1 MATLEAAPFY
11 TRTSVEGLT
20 VQDFETA
27 SIRSAAPSYV
37 SDAPSYHST
46 VPNSETIPAY
56 TPRTTATAT
65 GSTSSNANSNVTPH
79 HHQRVNS
86 VPSLLPSQDST
97 TTPTRGLPP
106 VPSGPRGRAGSDALP
121 SLASFRIPS
130 WSTINANPTAR
141 HYHSVAHRRVAAARS
156 DAVAMDSLKRVVLER
171 VEEEERVQ
179 SRFRPLEDPYLVGE
193 EAAARARR
201 ERLARENGDDVL
213 IREDRRWDF
222 FLAQMND
229 WDERERSWTKFRRD
243 AEMKQSRGKFGL
255 GRRLWAR

>member
-1 MATLEAAPFY
+1 MATIEAPFY
-11 TRTSVEGLT
+11 TRTSAEGLT
-20 VQDFETA
+20 AQDFETA

-46 VPNSETIPAY
+46 VQNTETIPAY
-56 TPRTTATAT
+56 TPRTTSTST
-65 GSTSSNANSNVTPH
+65 GSTSSNANSNLTP

-86 VPSLLPSQDST
+86 VPSLLPSGES
-97 TTPTRGLPP
+97 TPTRGLPP
-106 VPSGPRGRAGSDALP
+106 VPSGPLGRSGSDALP

-130 WSTINANPTAR
+130 WSTVNANPTAR

-156 DAVAMDSLKRVVLER
+156 DAAALDSLKRVVLER

-179 SRFRPLEDPYLVGE
+179 ARFRPLEDPHLVGE

-222 FLAQMND
+222 FLAQMSD
-229 WDERERSWTKFRRD
+229 WEERERSWNKFRR
-243 AEMKQSRGKFGL
+243 ETELKQSRGRLGGF